1 MTPATEERAHA
12 LFSPSS
18 AYTWIA
24 CKASTAA
31 QLGQPDHSS
40 EFADDGTASHELAKW
55 CLDNGT
61 DAVAYMGRVIKVG
74 EREFEVD
81 DERAEYVQMYVDGVR
96 ERIEAY
102 RLTGATVEVLVEQRL
117 SIEHITGEKGAKG
130 TSDCVL
136 IAVWPDGRAEICV
149 IDLKYGRGVE
159 VSAVENY
166 QGMIYA
172 EAARNEHADFYDF
185 TSVRIVIHQPRVSEK
200 PSEWEITPAALQ
212 EWIAQTAKPA
222 AEQGMLYVESV
233 DFVPLSMGDFNP
245 GEKQCRFCKA
255 KAVCPALAAH
265 VEATVDADFEVL
277 AGAADKPERAAALLD
292 VEMLDNDRLGTIYTS
307 LDLIDS
313 WAKAVRGRIEH
324 ELLNGNAV
332 PGVKLVQGRRGA
344 RQWSSTEEAE
354 ALLKSM
360 RLKQEQMYN
369 FKLISPTQ
377 ADKLLAKE
385 SPRRWKKVEALITQR
400 DGSPSVAPESD
411 KRPALVIAPPADDF
425 EVVTADDGGDLC

>member
-1 MTPATEERAHA
+1 MSEIIAERAHA

-18 AYTWIA
+18 AYCWIN

-31 QLGQPDHSS
+31 QLGQPDDSS

-55 CLDNGT
+55 CLDNGN
-61 DAVAYMGRVIKVG
+61 DAVAYMDRVIKVG

-102 RLTGATVEVLVEQRL
+102 KLTGATVEVLVEQRL

-200 PSEWEITPAALQ
+200 PSEWEITPLGLTAWIQ
-212 EWIAQTAKPA
+212 EVAKPA

-255 KAVCPALAAH
+255 KAICPALAKH
-265 VEATVDADFEVL
+265 VEETIGHDFDVI
-277 AGAADKPERAAALLD
+277 AGAAFDSAM
-292 VEMLDNDRLGTIYTS
+292 VELLDNDQLGDIYLS

-313 WAKAVRGRIEH
+313 WAKAVRGRIEY
-324 ELLNGNAV
+324 ELLNGNVV

-360 RLKQEQMYN
+360 RLKMDEMYN

-385 SPRRWKKVEALITQR
+385 SPRRWKKVESLITQR
-400 DGSPSVAPESD
+400 DGAPSVAPESD